1 MLQKNSLILLY
12 PYNIFAMTDLAK
24 SNIPSFYKHGEEYYL
39 EGRVI
44 KDDGSVFSIT
54 TTETGLETSRRWED
68 IYKVVVKLDGSG
80 NPPTTVAARTVYAPA
95 RSEPSEEEELNWGT
109 PESSESVEH
118 YGGDKAT
125 DQANKGGYQ
134 TFALVGICAVGI
146 YFFFK

>member
-1 MLQKNSLILLY
+1 MLQKNSLVLMY
-12 PYNIFAMTDLAK
+12 PYNIFGMTDDQK
-24 SNIPSFYKHGEEYYL
+24 SQIPSFYKHGEEYYL

-44 KDDGSVFSIT
+44 DDDGSEFTMISTIDNGEVT
-54 TTETGLETSRRWED
+54 VQWED

-80 NPPTTVAARTVYAPA
+80 NPPATKEERTVYAPN
-95 RSEPSEEEELNWGT
+95 RSSDSKDEPFWGT
-109 PESSESVEH
+109 RDSSESVEH

>member
-1 MLQKNSLILLY
+1 MY
-12 PYNIFAMTDLAK
+12 PYNIFGMTDDQK
-24 SNIPSFYKHGEEYYL
+24 SQIPSFYKHGEEYYL

-80 NPPTTVAARTVYAPA
+80 NPPATRIDRVIFAPT
-95 RSEPSEEEELNWGT
+95 RSQESKDEPVFWGT

-146 YFFFK
+146 YFYFK

>member
-1 MLQKNSLILLY
+1 MY
-12 PYNIFAMTDLAK
+12 PYNIFGMTDDQK
-24 SNIPSFYKHGEEYYL
+24 SQIPSFYKHGEEYYL

-80 NPPTTVAARTVYAPA
+80 NIPATKEERTVYAPD
-95 RSEPSEEEELNWGT
+95 RSSDSKDEELNWGT
-109 PESSESVEH
+109 RDSSESVEH
-118 YGGDKAT
+118 YGGAKAT
-125 DQANKGGYQ
+125 DQANKSEYQ

-146 YFFFK
+146 YFYFK